1 MITSINN
8 TFNTIISTIQIKKK
22 FIRVQNKFLRIILQP
37 GIFQLI
43 LGLII
48 VCLFL
53 FISYY
58 ANDYEELITQKRG
71 SPLRLK
77 YVNEPPGITFF
88 QKFLRSDKTNT
99 TNPGMENSIFQ
110 LTIKET
116 NEKEKYHKFHLLGT
130 DTQGNDI
137 LVNIMKGAKTALL
150 GSIIAICVALL
161 FGVPAGILTGYF
173 GGKFKKL
180 SEYIS
185 ALIGTLPKLIF
196 LIIIIATLGYNFI
209 VIMATIGFFASTKIK
224 DIIENK
230 IFILKKNQFI
240 EAARELG
247 VSKLKII
254 FKHIL
259 WHNCKLALIIQI
271 TYDVAE
277 VILLEASLSYIGYGI
292 EDQISWGGMLSE
304 GMAYIYNQQYWMI
317 FFPAVAIIIS
327 ILAFMFIA
335 DGLQKWLSYREGQVY

>member
-1 MITSINN
+1 MITFIRNA
-8 TFNTIISTIQIKKK
+8 FKKIILTIQIKKK
-22 FIRVQNKFLRIILQP
+22 FKRINNNFLKIILQP
-37 GIFQLI
+37 GMFQVIF
-43 LGLII
+43 GLII
-48 VCLFL
+48 VCAFL

-58 ANDYEELITQKRG
+58 ANDYEELITKKRD

-77 YVNEPPGITFF
+77 FVNEPPGIIFF
-88 QKFLRSDKTNT
+88 QKFLSSGHNNKTNT
-99 TNPGMENSIFQ
+99 KMGNSRFQ
-110 LTIKET
+110 LTLKET
-116 NEKEKYHKFHLLGT
+116 NENFHRFHLLGT

-150 GSIIAICVALL
+150 GSLIAICISL
-161 FGVPAGILTGYF
+161 FIGLPSGILAGYF

-185 ALIGTLPKLIF
+185 SLIGTLPKLIF

-209 VIMATIGFFASTKIK
+209 VIMATIGFLASTKIK
-224 DIIENK
+224 EIIENK
-230 IFILKKNQFI
+230 ILILKKNQFI

-247 VSKLKII
+247 VSNLKII

-259 WHNCKLALIIQI
+259 WHNCKLAIFIQI

-277 VILLEASLSYIGYGI
+277 VILLEASLSYIGYGV
-292 EDQISWGGMLSE
+292 EDQISWRGMLSE
-304 GMAYIYNQQYWMI
+304 GMTYIYNQQYWMI
-317 FFPAVAIIIS
+317 FFPAIAIIIS

-335 DGLQKWLSYREGQVY
+335 DGVQKWISYREGQVY